1 MYKRRGATRFC
12 SAAPA
17 VFVSAPCIPA
27 VSLVLLGLFY
37 PARLFVNR
45 DGAFDKPESDMLHCP
60 VKPISLPPRQV
71 YVFDLD
77 GVLYLGDTAI
87 PYAADAVRRL
97 QEAGKSVYFLTNNSG
112 RTRADYVEKLRSVN
126 GLAVPETAIFT
137 SAYATALYLK
147 QRGAAGR
154 SVFIIGE
161 PGLASELRASGGL
174 VPITEPDSVDIH
186 DLDYVV
192 VGIDRKFTYDKLRF
206 AHAAITRGH
215 AQFIATNRDAT
226 FPMETGE
233 IPGGGS
239 LVASLATATGREPIT
254 IGKPET
260 HAYEAI
266 LQAAQVAATGSI
278 MVGDRLDTDIA
289 VGRRA
294 GAHTVLVLTGVTSP
308 EQAQNA
314 PPEWRPDRVIG
325 DLRELD

>member
-1 MYKRRGATRFC
+1 
-12 SAAPA
+12 
-17 VFVSAPCIPA
+17 
-27 VSLVLLGLFY
+27 
-37 PARLFVNR
+37 
-45 DGAFDKPESDMLHCP
+45 MLHCRVNP
-60 VKPISLPPRQV
+60 LLPLSPLRGHSV

-87 PYAADAVRRL
+87 AHAAEAVTRL
-97 QEAGKSVYFLTNNSG
+97 REAGKQVYFLTNNSG
-112 RTRADYVEKLRSVN
+112 KTRADYRRNLAEVN
-126 GLAVPETAIFT
+126 GLDVPETAIFT

-154 SVFIIGE
+154 SAFVIGE
-161 PGLASELRASGGL
+161 PGLATELAASGGL
-174 VPITEPDSVDIH
+174 RPITEPDTVSPREI
-186 DLDYVV
+186 DYVV
-192 VGIDRKFTYDKLRF
+192 VGIDRNFTYDKLRF
-206 AHAAITRGH
+206 AHAAITQGH

-239 LVASLATATGREPIT
+239 LVAALATATGREPVT

-266 LQAAQVAATGSI
+266 LAAAQVTAADSV

-289 VGRRA
+289 VGRRV
-294 GAHTVLVLTGVTSP
+294 GACTVLVLTGVTGSD
-308 EQAQNA
+308 QAHSA
-314 PPEWRPDRVIG
+314 PPEWRPDRIIG

>member
-1 MYKRRGATRFC
+1 MVHWRVN
-12 SAAPA
+12 S
-17 VFVSAPCIPA
+17 
-27 VSLVLLGLFY
+27 
-37 PARLFVNR
+37 LFV
-45 DGAFDKPESDMLHCP
+45 
-60 VKPISLPPRQV
+60 PPRSV
-71 YVFDLD
+71 YIFDLD

-97 QEAGKSVYFLTNNSG
+97 QDAGKQIYFLTNNSG
-112 RTRADYVEKLRSVN
+112 KTRAEYRKKLADVN
-126 GLAVPETAIFT
+126 GLDVPESAIFT

-154 SVFIIGE
+154 SVFVIGE
-161 PGLASELRASGGL
+161 PGLAAELSASGGL
-174 VPITEPDSVDIH
+174 IPMTEPDSAEVHDI
-186 DLDYVV
+186 DYVV
-192 VGIDRKFTYDKLRF
+192 VGIDRQFTYDKLRF

-226 FPMETGE
+226 FPMEAGE

-239 LVASLATATGREPIT
+239 LVASLATATGREPVT

-266 LQAAQVAATGSI
+266 LDAAGVTAADSV

-294 GAHTVLVLTGVTSP
+294 GAGTVLVLTGVTS
-308 EQAQNA
+308 EEKAQAA
-314 PPEWRPDRVIG
+314 PPGWRPDRIIG

>member
-1 MYKRRGATRFC
+1 
-12 SAAPA
+12 
-17 VFVSAPCIPA
+17 
-27 VSLVLLGLFY
+27 
-37 PARLFVNR
+37 
-45 DGAFDKPESDMLHCP
+45 MLHWR
-60 VKPISLPPRQV
+60 VNSSFAAGRSV

-87 PYAADAVRRL
+87 PHAADAVRRL
-97 QEAGKSVYFLTNNSG
+97 QSAGRQVYFLTNNSG
-112 RTRADYVEKLRSVN
+112 KTRADYQKKLADVN
-126 GLAVPETAIFT
+126 GLDVPESTIFT

-154 SVFIIGE
+154 SAFVIGE
-161 PGLASELRASGGL
+161 PGLAAELAASGGL
-174 VPITEPDSVDIH
+174 VPVTQPDSVDFH
-186 DLDYVV
+186 DIDYVV
-192 VGIDRKFTYDKLRF
+192 VGIDRQFTYDKLRF

-239 LVASLATATGREPIT
+239 LVAALATATGREPVT

-266 LQAAQVAATGSI
+266 LDAAKVTAADSV

-294 GAHTVLVLTGVTSP
+294 GAATVLVLTGVTSA
-308 EQAQNA
+308 EKAQTA
-314 PPEWRPDRVIG
+314 PPEWRPDRIIG

>member
-1 MYKRRGATRFC
+1 MVHWRVN
-12 SAAPA
+12 S
-17 VFVSAPCIPA
+17 
-27 VSLVLLGLFY
+27 
-37 PARLFVNR
+37 LFV
-45 DGAFDKPESDMLHCP
+45 
-60 VKPISLPPRQV
+60 PPRSV
-71 YVFDLD
+71 YIFDLD

-97 QEAGKSVYFLTNNSG
+97 QDAGKQIYFLTNNSG
-112 RTRADYVEKLRSVN
+112 KTRAEYRKKLADVN
-126 GLAVPETAIFT
+126 GLDVPESAIFT

-154 SVFIIGE
+154 SVFVIGE
-161 PGLASELRASGGL
+161 PGLAAELSASGGL
-174 VPITEPDSVDIH
+174 VPVTEPDSADVHDI
-186 DLDYVV
+186 DYVV
-192 VGIDRKFTYDKLRF
+192 VGIDRQFTYDKLRF

-239 LVASLATATGREPIT
+239 LVASLATATGREPVT

-266 LQAAQVAATGSI
+266 LDAAGVTAADSV

-294 GAHTVLVLTGVTSP
+294 GAGTVLVLTGVTS
-308 EQAQNA
+308 EEKAQAA
-314 PPEWRPDRVIG
+314 PPEWRPDRIIG
-325 DLRELD
+325 DLRELG